1 MGEDERMRF
10 LSLISLILL
19 SSFIFAVDLN
29 FGFDNGM
36 FSMGM
41 GLEPVPVEFG
51 FLMGEKK
58 GLVIGLK
65 GKEFLSNDIGFMK
78 LNYGE
83 LNYLLKIGI
92 AEKLFYDLNFSAQ
105 LATPPIFYNMEA
117 SLNSL
122 SDTPEFFGDL
132 TLYGSLFNMRGFS
145 NFKLDLGEMYDGMNL
160 KFTGG
165 MRTNNLNFLPGFFLD
180 VYDTNLSVG
189 YMMSPF
195 VIDEYGMNGLRLKLG
210 ADFSGSPYMGFEWF
224 SSRTFGNS
232 RLEFSVE
239 TGITDE
245 RKITSIFFKF
255 KFDGFSVS
263 LGTSE
268 GNLRMKLSIGTSF

>member
-160 KFTGG
+160 KFIGG

>member
-1 MGEDERMRF
+1 MRF

-160 KFTGG
+160 KFIGG

>member
-1 MGEDERMRF
+1 LGEDERMRF

-160 KFTGG
+160 KFIGG